1 MNSHGST
8 VANQEKMYC
17 CVCKQYRTKS
27 SFGFNKKTG
36 EIKKTCDCRLR
47 ALKNLENDTTEEIC
61 EKIRLQIREANRV
74 RVSKYAKK
82 ELLARGFA
90 WCSLCR
96 SAIPVSDFGPAPL
109 TRCRKCNSAR
119 VKQNAT
125 ESSKMRARSQR
136 LMNEY
141 GIDGEWYEKKY
152 ESQDGLCGI
161 CRKWHPKSW
170 EVKSGGLVVD
180 HCHETGK
187 VRDLLC
193 GRCNNAI
200 GQFKEDK
207 TSLVMAI
214 NYLWKHTDSWKK

>member
-1 MNSHGST
+1 M
-8 VANQEKMYC
+8 
-17 CVCKQYRTKS
+17 KS
-27 SFGFNKKTG
+27 AFGFNEKTG
-36 EIKKTCDCRLR
+36 RVNKTCYCRLL
-47 ALKNLENDTTEEIC
+47 ALKNVENCTTEEIC
-61 EKIRLQIREANRV
+61 EKIRTQVDGMLRV
-74 RVSKYAKK
+74 RISRSAKK
-82 ELLARGFA
+82 ELISRGLS

-96 SAIPVSDFGPAPL
+96 SAVPLSDFGPASL
-109 TRCRKCNSAR
+109 SRCRKCNAAR
-119 VKQNAT
+119 VKQCAT
-125 ESSKMRARSQR
+125 ESSKKKARSQR
-136 LMNEY
+136 LINEY

-214 NYLWKHTDSWKK
+214 NYLWKHTDSWVK